1 MPSTRGWAALGA
13 ALGLGVLWV
22 AFGERELL
30 ALALFL
36 VLGTAGG
43 VALVRLATPRV
54 EVHRRISPEHL
65 HEGDRAIV
73 EISVTTR
80 RPLRNV
86 IVEDRV
92 AELGAARFAA
102 AHIDSRTPL
111 VARYEVL
118 ARPRGVY
125 EVGPASV
132 AAADVLGLAEA
143 GGDTGTIDRL
153 TVFPM
158 VEALEG
164 FPLVRGRD
172 PSVQTSHPTFAPH
185 GGEDFFTLREYAVGD
200 DLRRVHWPSSAKRGE
215 LMIRQLEVPWQS
227 RALIL
232 LDTRDQLYPD
242 DASFEHAVSGAASVI
257 HHLHQGGYGPHLWT
271 GEVDARSLTYT
282 GYLACMNRLATV
294 RPTTVDLRRGVTRLH
309 SAGVGGGAL
318 VMVTGTADDAVLA
331 AFRYLARSFGRTLVL
346 AVGNADDATL
356 AMMQRS
362 GAATISVAPGESWT
376 AAWAKATE
384 STWRTASAG

>member
-13 ALGLGVLWV
+13 SLGLAVLWV
-22 AFGERELL
+22 AFGEQELL

-36 VLGTAGG
+36 TIGTAIG
-43 VALVRLATPRV
+43 VLVVRLATPRV
-54 EVHRRISPEHL
+54 EVHRRISPENL

-73 EISVTTR
+73 EISLTTKR
-80 RPLRNV
+80 ALRNV
-86 IVEDRV
+86 VVEDRV

-102 AHIDSRTPL
+102 ARIDAKTPL

-125 EVGPASV
+125 DVGPATV

-143 GGDTGTIDRL
+143 GGDTGSIDQL
-153 TVFPM
+153 TVFPAI
-158 VEALEG
+158 EDLDG

-200 DLRRVHWPSSAKRGE
+200 DLRRVHWPSSAKRDE
-215 LMIRQLEVPWQS
+215 LMIRQLEIPWQS

-232 LDTRDQLYPD
+232 LDSRDQLYSD
-242 DASFEHAVSGAASVI
+242 VASFEHAVSGAASVI
-257 HHLHQGGYGPHLWT
+257 RHLHQGGYGPHLWT
-271 GEVDARSLTYT
+271 GDAKARALTYS
-282 GYLACMNRLATV
+282 GYLPCMNRLATV
-294 RPTTVDLRRGVTRLH
+294 QPSTVDLRRGVTRLR
-309 SAGVGGGAL
+309 SSGIGGGAL
-318 VMVTGTADDAVLA
+318 IIVTGRADESVLT
-331 AFRYLARSFGRTLVL
+331 AFRYMTRAFGRTMVL
-346 AVGNADDATL
+346 AVGDADEATL

-362 GAATISVAPGESWT
+362 GAATVSVAAGESWA
-376 AAWAKATE
+376 AAWATATE
-384 STWRTASAG
+384 STWRTATAG